1 MSVGI
6 LGDLGRLGLSVF
18 PVLAFL
24 VALEFLDSYKLVT
37 YRRILRA
44 MLAGA
49 AVAVVCFFINSQ
61 MFRLLGDYGAW
72 YARIGAPILEETLKA
87 VYIIYLVRRSQIGFM
102 TDAAINGFAVGAGF
116 ALVENIS
123 YHQAL
128 AASPFALVVLR
139 GFGTAMMHGGTTA
152 IVGTIS
158 SGLAETKASRGGAVF
173 LPGLAVAAA
182 IHCAYNLALL
192 PPVASAVAVLIGL
205 PVIFFV
211 IFLQS
216 ESSLR
221 KWMGSK
227 LDKDVQLLGM
237 ISSGRLAETH
247 AGKYLQSLKA
257 SFPPEMLG
265 DMLCLL
271 QLYLELSAQAKGD
284 LIQRQ
289 FGFPIEPDPTVGAK
303 FREIAYL
310 EKSLGL
316 AGRSAIAPLLSL
328 SSRDLW
334 EMHQLS
340 QGAEVK
346 PRSLLDKLWQAF
358 RG

>member
-1 MSVGI
+1 VNPGV

-44 MLAGA
+44 VVAGG
-49 AVAVVCFFINSQ
+49 AVALICYGINNQ
-61 MFRLLGDYGAW
+61 LFRLLGDYGVW
-72 YARIGAPILEETLKA
+72 YARIGAPILEELLKA
-87 VYIIYLVRRSQIGFM
+87 SYVIYLVRRSEVGFM

-123 YHQAL
+123 YQQAMVG
-128 AASPFALVVLR
+128 SPLALVVLR

-152 IVGTIS
+152 IFATVSSSLVGTR
-158 SGLAETKASRGGAVF
+158 ASRRAGVF
-173 LPGLAVAAA
+173 LPGLAVAVAV
-182 IHCAYNLALL
+182 HCAYNLAVL
-192 PPVASAVAVLIGL
+192 PPVASAVSVLVGL
-205 PVIFFV
+205 PVIFSV

-247 AGKYLQSLKA
+247 AGEYLHALKS

-289 FGFPIEPDPTVGAK
+289 FGFPIEPDPTVRAK

-346 PRSLLDKLWQAF
+346 T
-358 RG
+358 

>member
-1 MSVGI
+1 VSGEI
-6 LGDLGRLGLSVF
+6 LGVLGRLGLSVL

-44 MLAGA
+44 VVAGGL
-49 AVAVVCFFINSQ
+49 VALVCYVINSQ
-61 MFRLLGDYGAW
+61 VFRLLGEYGVW
-72 YARIGAPILEETLKA
+72 YARIGAPILEELLKA
-87 VYIIYLVRRSQIGFM
+87 VYVIYLVRKAEVGFM

-123 YHQAL
+123 YQQIL
-128 AASPFALVVLR
+128 AGSPLAVMVLR

-152 IVGTIS
+152 IVGTVS
-158 SGLAETKASRGGAVF
+158 SSLAGTRASRSAGVF
-173 LPGLAVAAA
+173 LPGLAVAGVV
-182 IHCAYNLALL
+182 HCAYNLALL

-205 PVIFFV
+205 PVIFSL

-221 KWMGSK
+221 NWMGQK
-227 LDKDVQLLGM
+227 LDKDVQLLSM
-237 ISSGRLAETH
+237 ISTGRLSETH
-247 AGKYLQSLKA
+247 AGQYLQSLKN

-289 FGFPIEPDPTVGAK
+289 FGFPVEPDPTVGAK

-340 QGAEVK
+340 RGAESK
-346 PRSLLDKLWQAF
+346 PASLLSRLWRVF
-358 RG
+358 R